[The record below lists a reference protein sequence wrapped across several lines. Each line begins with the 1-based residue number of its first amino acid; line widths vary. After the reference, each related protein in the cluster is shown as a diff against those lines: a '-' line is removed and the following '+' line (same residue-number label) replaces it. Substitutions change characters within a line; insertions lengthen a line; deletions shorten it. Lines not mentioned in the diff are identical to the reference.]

1 MVYVVIEK
9 HSESI
14 VLHGPFHTEYA
25 ARVYRT
31 KLEHFSPASNYEIQY
46 LISEKNIPKP
56 PA

>member
-14 VLHGPFHTEYA
+14 VLHGPFQSEYG
-25 ARVYRT
+25 ARVYRA
-31 KLEHFSPASNYEIQY
+31 KLERFSPASNYEIQY
-46 LISEKNIPKP
+46 LIPEKNIPKS